1 MTIHTETKRKN
12 YPRRENVCVCVFV
25 RVRERD
31 REREREREGE
41 REKGLDRCQ
50 MPLG

>member
-1 MTIHTETKRKN
+1 MTIHTETKRKKL
-12 YPRRENVCVCVFV
+12 PKEGKRVCVCVCV
-25 RVRERD
+25 CARER
-31 REREREREGE
+31 EIEREREGE